1 MIENYSKDTNYVDF
15 KITQIEGMVSADYI
29 NNMKQIDSNYSSLDK
44 KVDDLNAKY
53 QPNSKIL
60 NNYENNLV
68 NGDKKPSL
76 EDARKQDAETY
87 LQEQN
92 YIYILGTITFAIVF
106 VGAIVIIKN

>member
-15 KITQIEGMVSADYI
+15 KITQVEGMLSSDYI
-29 NNMKQIDSNYSSLDK
+29 NNMKQINSNYSLLDK
-44 KVDDLNAKY
+44 KVDDLNINY
-53 QPNSKIL
+53 RLNSDEL

-68 NGDKKPSL
+68 SGNQMPSL

>member
-15 KITQIEGMVSADYI
+15 KITSVEGMLSTDYI
-29 NNMKQIDSNYSSLDK
+29 NNMKQIDSNYSPLEK
-44 KVDDLNAKY
+44 KVDDLNINY
-53 QPNSKIL
+53 RLNSDKL
-60 NNYENNLV
+60 NKYENNLL
-68 NGDKKPSL
+68 NKDPIPSL
-76 EDARKQDAETY
+76 DDARRQDAETY